1 MAFSVN
7 KVTLLGNL
15 GQEPDVRST
24 PSGQSVVNI
33 SIATSE
39 SYKDQGGNW
48 QDKTEWHRVVLWNK
62 LADIVSQYVRK
73 GDKVYIEG
81 KLQTRSWEQEGVK
94 RYTTEISATNIIL
107 LSNRNEGGS
116 GSAYNPAPQQAPY
129 NDSFQEA
136 NHNPPSKQKQA
147 PNNPAPAEQFDD
159 DDDDVPF

>member
-107 LSNRNEGGS
+107 LSNRITTTTTR
-116 GSAYNPAPQQAPY
+116 
-129 NDSFQEA
+129 
-136 NHNPPSKQKQA
+136 
-147 PNNPAPAEQFDD
+147 
-159 DDDDVPF
+159 